1 MRNAALLDRSRTALV
16 LIDLQEGYRPALH
29 RWDRVAAA
37 STVLVRGAAMLDVP
51 LLVTEQYPRGLG
63 HTAAEVAS
71 HFPPQLTI
79 TEKMSMSCC
88 GAAAFLERLRETRRT
103 QVLIAGIE
111 THACVN
117 QTVHDLIAAGYD
129 VHVARDATSSR
140 RPADIEPAWDK
151 MRAAG
156 MLPTSSE
163 QALLELVQTAEAAE
177 FKTLQRLL
185 KDSAIPRA
193 GD

>member
-1 MRNAALLDRSRTALV
+1 MRHAALLDRSRTALV

-79 TEKMSMSCC
+79 TEKMPMSCC
-88 GAAAFLERLRETRRT
+88 GAPAFPKRPPETRR
-103 QVLIAGIE
+103 
-111 THACVN
+111 N
-117 QTVHDLIAAGYD
+117 QG
-129 VHVARDATSSR
+129 
-140 RPADIEPAWDK
+140 P
-151 MRAAG
+151 
-156 MLPTSSE
+156 
-163 QALLELVQTAEAAE
+163 
-177 FKTLQRLL
+177 
-185 KDSAIPRA
+185 IPGTGA
-193 GD
+193 

>member
-1 MRNAALLDRSRTALV
+1 MRHAALLDRSRTALV

-29 RWDRVAAA
+29 RWDRVVAA

-111 THACVN
+111 TMPASTRRSTTSSRPATTCTSRAMPHRR
-117 QTVHDLIAAGYD
+117 
-129 VHVARDATSSR
+129 VARRTSSR
-140 RPADIEPAWDK
+140 RGTRCAPPACYPR
-151 MRAAG
+151 RASRRC
-156 MLPTSSE
+156 SSSC
-163 QALLELVQTAEAAE
+163 
-177 FKTLQRLL
+177 RP
-185 KDSAIPRA
+185 PRRPNSRHSS
-193 GD
+193 GS